1 MPREQ
6 EDVLIDRYSYGLN
19 QEASK
24 NNNVIDIYKAWTAE
38 EVRADLDT
46 RRTDVVTVLSN
57 TTHDFN
63 AAAAI
68 RSNNAFLGKSVYIVG
83 RRRYDKRGA
92 VGCHKYEH
100 VYHADM
106 LQEVIDRLHEGGY
119 VVYAV
124 DNQMEYHPQNLYDT
138 DFPPKSAFVYGEERR
153 GLAKEEIKSCDGMVY
168 VGMYGSVRSLN
179 VAACAAVVLAEYTRR
194 YRS

>member
-1 MPREQ
+1 MIEQ
-6 EDVLIDRYSYGLN
+6 YSYGLN
-19 QEASK
+19 QEASQ
-24 NNNVIDIYKAWTAE
+24 NNNVLDIYKTWSAE
-38 EVRADLDT
+38 EVRADLDN
-46 RRTDVVTVLSN
+46 RRTDVVSVLSN

-68 RSNNAFLGKSVYIVG
+68 RSNNAFLGKCVYIVG

-100 VYHADM
+100 VFHADT
-106 LQEVIDRLHEGGY
+106 LSEVIDKLHEDDY
-119 VVYAV
+119 TVYAV
-124 DNQMEYHPQNLYDT
+124 DNQMEYCPQNLYDV
-138 DFPPKSAFVYGEERR
+138 DFPIKSAFVYGEERR
-153 GLAKEEIKSCDGMVY
+153 GLAREEIEACDGMIY

-179 VAACAAVVLAEYTRR
+179 VATCAAVVLAEYTRR